1 MNNEFHLESWQ
12 RVLFLAPHP
21 DDDTLAAGGLV
32 QRAATVGAE
41 IRVIYFTNGDNN
53 PWPQRVLERRWRIG
67 PADRARWGARRRE
80 EACAALACLGL
91 SKANACFWGYPDQGL
106 SWMLLTGG
114 TSFLN
119 RLTAE
124 IDAWR
129 PTLLLLPSLTD
140 LHPDHSALALLGRL
154 ALLRLPSNSETMN
167 VLSYVVH
174 GPQPNLWSPYRVT
187 IRLTSEEQRRKRR
200 AIGCHATQTALSRR
214 RFLAYAH
221 GTEHFFLLSKPE
233 WDAFCHPVARISIRE
248 NQCCVG
254 LAALSGH
261 AHLLQLIGVR
271 KGELGPR
278 LLIPLPKKSDLTVVR
293 EAASGAVVSH
303 AKLRR
308 ARRCGVVTLP
318 QFCVAGME
326 QLFVKL
332 SRSGWGFF
340 DIAGWR
346 EFALSPPLP
355 VAARASRQTSAR
367 EGMQPRV
374 CCVIPCYNVAA
385 LCEEVVRGAARYVDQ
400 VIAVDDG
407 STDETGVVLRRIA
420 AESQGRVQV
429 VSFKHNRGKGAAL
442 LAGFQAALQQ
452 TTFDVLVTLDGDRQ
466 HQPAD
471 IPRLVR
477 KWQETCAALV
487 VGERQSFK
495 TMPLRSRLGN
505 IFTGAILQRLY
516 PGSPRD
522 TQSGFRALA
531 RSFVEEILRSVPGQR
546 YETELRILLFALRQG
561 QAISTVP
568 IVTVYLDHNRSS
580 HFRPLVDSLRIARVL
595 LSARGSGSWFSASS
609 SPSRLSL
616 NQQGSF
622 SSRMDADPLSRPG
635 KIVEEQIAYTS
646 PSVERNRM
654 S

>member
-1 MNNEFHLESWQ
+1 
-12 RVLFLAPHP
+12 
-21 DDDTLAAGGLV
+21 
-32 QRAATVGAE
+32 
-41 IRVIYFTNGDNN
+41 
-53 PWPQRVLERRWRIG
+53 
-67 PADRARWGARRRE
+67 
-80 EACAALACLGL
+80 
-91 SKANACFWGYPDQGL
+91 
-106 SWMLLTGG
+106 MLLTGG
-114 TSFLN
+114 ISFLN

-124 IDAWR
+124 IADWR

-154 ALLRLPSNSETMN
+154 ALFRLPSSETMS

-174 GPQPNLWSPYRVT
+174 GPQPNLWSPNRVT
-187 IRLTSEEQRRKRR
+187 IRRTSEEQQRKRR
-200 AIGCHATQTALSRR
+200 AIACHATQTALSRR

-233 WDAFCHPVARISIRE
+233 WDTLCHPVARLSIRE

-278 LLIPLPKKSDLTVVR
+278 LLIPLPKKSELTVVR

-326 QLFVKL
+326 RLFVKL
-332 SRSGWGFF
+332 SRSDWGFL

-346 EFALSPPLP
+346 EFALSPLLP
-355 VAARASRQTSAR
+355 DARGASRQTRTR
-367 EGMQPRV
+367 EGTQPRV
-374 CCVIPCYNVAA
+374 CGVIPCYNVAT
-385 LCEEVVRGAARYVDQ
+385 LCEEVVRGAVRYVDQ

-471 IPRLVR
+471 IPRLVQ

-487 VGERQSFK
+487 VGERQSFR

-505 IFTGAILQRLY
+505 LFTGAILQRLY

-531 RSFVEEILRSVPGQR
+531 RSFVEEILQRVPGQR
-546 YETELRILLFALRQG
+546 YETELRILLLALRQG
-561 QAISTVP
+561 QAISTIP

-580 HFRPLVDSLRIARVL
+580 HFRPIVDSLRIARVL
-595 LSARGSGSWFSASS
+595 LSDRGSGTRFPTS
-609 SPSRLSL
+609 SPLRRPSL
-616 NQQGSF
+616 TQQDSF
-622 SSRMDADPLSRPG
+622 SSWMDADPLSRPG